1 MSRLLLLNGPPGIGK
16 TTLARRYISDHAL
29 ALCLD
34 VDTVRG
40 LLGRWEDSPHEA
52 GLLARTLATGMTE
65 THLRGGRDV
74 VVPQFLGQSD
84 FIEQLEAVAED
95 AGARFS
101 EVVLM
106 DSRANALARFDA
118 RRDDTALSAHHG
130 DAARLAGGQVGLA
143 QMYDRL
149 QSVLARRPS
158 AVVVH
163 TRFGEEDR
171 AYRDML
177 AAIGA
182 GCH

>member
-16 TTLARRYISDHAL
+16 TTLARRYVGDHPL

-40 LLGRWEDSPHEA
+40 LLGRWDDSPDEA
-52 GLLARTLATGMTE
+52 GVLARALARVMAA

-74 VVPQFLGQSD
+74 VVPQFLGRPD
-84 FIEQLEAVAED
+84 FIEQLEAAAED

-106 DSRANALARFDA
+106 DSRAQALARFDA
-118 RRDDTALSAHHG
+118 RRDDTALSAHHR
-130 DAARLAGGQVGLA
+130 DAARLAGGHVGLA

-149 QSVLARRPS
+149 QTVLALRPS
-158 AVVVH
+158 AVVVQ

-171 AYRDML
+171 AYRDVL
-177 AAIGA
+177 AAIEPS
-182 GCH
+182 CH